1 MEVTWEE
8 NATVKITVVTEIRG
22 KSTETEKVPFTLLN
36 TMLYTLLGKTLLW
49 ELPKIDIYFFWIY
62 LIIHVVFQLFQ
73 GYDKL
78 NKFPKKTKNKK
89 YLAAFWNLSLHPQN
103 WTFKIQNIVVR
114 HCNGSSASHQAG
126 LFGLF

>member
-1 MEVTWEE
+1 M
-8 NATVKITVVTEIRG
+8 VTEIRG

-103 WTFKIQNIVVR
+103 
-114 HCNGSSASHQAG
+114 
-126 LFGLF
+126 